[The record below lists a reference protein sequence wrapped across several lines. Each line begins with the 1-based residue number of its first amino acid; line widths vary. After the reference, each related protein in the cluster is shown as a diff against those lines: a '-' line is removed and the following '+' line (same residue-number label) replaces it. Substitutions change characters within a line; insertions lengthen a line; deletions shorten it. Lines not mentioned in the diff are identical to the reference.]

1 MNVLP
6 PAPCVVTTRK
16 VILWVGFGWP
26 VAVFLMA
33 LGGKEGQGT
42 WALIGVMFLSGIFV
56 PPSLV
61 LSLIL
66 PTYMT
71 RIIAVPALLVIVF
84 WWVASQSNSYDGFN
98 GIILD
103 PYKWL
108 WLTTFTA
115 IGLVIPEHS
124 MLKLWRGLRDRDPGP
139 SQNI

>member
-1 MNVLP
+1 MSILP
-6 PAPCVVTTRK
+6 PAPWVVKTRK
-16 VILWVGFGWP
+16 VILWVGFGWL
-26 VAVFLMA
+26 VTAFLMA

-66 PTYMT
+66 PTYKS
-71 RIIAVPALLVIVF
+71 RIIAVPALLVIFF
-84 WWVASQSNSYDGFN
+84 WWVASQSNTYNGFN

-115 IGLVIPEHS
+115 IGLAIPEHP
-124 MLKLWRGLRDRDPGP
+124 LRKLWRGLQDR
-139 SQNI
+139 S